1 MNLVERVSEELKNA
15 MRAKNE
21 ARLDAIRALR
31 GEIKKREASGPA
43 TPTTDADV
51 VKLAKTLIKQRQD
64 AIEQFRAGNRPDLVA
79 KDEGQIAVLREFL
92 PPELAPAELEAIV
105 AEVIAATGAADVKDM
120 GKVMKAVMA
129 KLTET
134 GKTADGR
141 AVSELVNRKLKK

>member
-1 MNLVERVSEELKNA
+1 MNLVERVSEELKKA
-15 MRAKNE
+15 MRAKAA

-31 GEIKKREASGPA
+31 GEIKKREASGPT

-92 PPELAPAELEAIV
+92 PPELALAELEAMVTEAIT
-105 AEVIAATGAADVKDM
+105 ATGAADVKDM

-129 KLTET
+129 KIAET

-141 AVSELVNRKLKK
+141 AVSELVNRKLRK